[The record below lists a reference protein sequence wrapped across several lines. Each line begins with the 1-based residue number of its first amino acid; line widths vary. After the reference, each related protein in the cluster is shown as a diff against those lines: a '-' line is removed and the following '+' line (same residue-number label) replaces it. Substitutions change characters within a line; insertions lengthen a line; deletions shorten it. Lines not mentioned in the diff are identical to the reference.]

1 MGETSLLLLPITC
14 GNYVWVEKAKY
25 TRNLEA
31 KEKLSQEVFL
41 EEVAHGLFQKLKKLK
56 SGNLTKSRIS
66 AGMGKLWE
74 KVQKK
79 GVSRG

>member
-1 MGETSLLLLPITC
+1 M
-14 GNYVWVEKAKY
+14 EKAKY

-31 KEKLSQEVFL
+31 KDKPSQEVFL
-41 EEVAHGLFQKLKKLK
+41 EEVDHGLFQKLKKLK

-79 GVSRG
+79 GVSGGSEVGELSSENNESSEMA